1 MKVLDKRTWTY
12 DDYLK
17 LNDDKRYEI
26 IKGRLVEMAG
36 ASFEHQDVLTI
47 ILMKMREFCDR
58 NNLGKVI
65 PSPFDVVLND
75 ENVVQPDIV
84 FISNEKL
91 HLIKNSLFG
100 VPDLVVEVVSDSSEK
115 KDKIIKKKLYEKFR
129 VKEYWIVEPN
139 KKKIRV
145 YVIKNNRYSLYC
157 SSRIKEKIRS
167 KVLEGFEID
176 LKEVFKWKF

>member
-1 MKVLDKRTWTY
+1 MEVLDKRTWTY

-17 LNDDKRYEI
+17 LDDDKRYEI
-26 IKGRLVEMAG
+26 IKGRLVETAG

-75 ENVVQPDIV
+75 ENVV

-100 VPDLVVEVVSDSSEK
+100 VPD
-115 KDKIIKKKLYEKFR
+115 
-129 VKEYWIVEPN
+129 
-139 KKKIRV
+139 
-145 YVIKNNRYSLYC
+145 YVIENNRYSLYC

-176 LKEVFKWKF
+176 LKEVFE